1 MNIIDNPN
9 EKVVDTAYSIIY
21 NTNSKIIIMYNDL
34 TDADID
40 TYKVTSPLR
49 LVTGTKEEIDNYIEQ
64 EELHYER

>member
-9 EKVVDTAYSIIY
+9 EAVVENEVSIVYSP
-21 NTNSKIIIMYNDL
+21 NSKIIILYNDL
-34 TDADID
+34 IIEETNS
-40 TYKVTSPLR
+40 YKVTSPLR

>member
-9 EKVVDTAYSIIY
+9 EEVVDTAYSIIY

>member
-9 EKVVDTAYSIIY
+9 EAVVENEVSIVYSP
-21 NTNSKIIIMYNDL
+21 TSKIIILYNDL
-34 TDADID
+34 IIEETNS
-40 TYKVTSPLR
+40 YKVTSPLR